1 MRIPQ
6 WSRLRGGGVTSG
18 FVHFWSGAAGTDL
31 IGRSKTAFGWTDAY
45 EAQLRQ
51 ARADY
56 PGLPYRAA

>member
-1 MRIPQ
+1 M
-6 WSRLRGGGVTSG
+6 
-18 FVHFWSGAAGTDL
+18 HFWSGAAGTDL